1 MRIVALSVSTSKI
14 VHFKGRDVSTG
25 IFKAPVQGS
34 CMVRMTNIDGDGQA
48 DLTVHGGPD
57 KAVYAFPLEHYPYY
71 QAQFGQK
78 PFECGQF
85 GENLTTEGML
95 ESDVRIGDRYRVGE
109 VVFEVSQ
116 PRSPCFKFAIKM
128 GSPDAIKACLTSG
141 KTGFYFRVLDEGM
154 IQSGDTIEREFSND
168 AAPSVEETHRLYYFD
183 KQNIEELK
191 RASQCTALAAVWKN
205 EFAARLEKRGV
216 TPRDGSCH

>member
-1 MRIVALSVSTSKI
+1 MRIVALSVSKPKI

-25 IFKAPVQGS
+25 IFKVPVQGP

-57 KAVYAFPLEHYPYY
+57 KAVYAFPFEHYPYY
-71 QAQFGQK
+71 QEQFGQE

-141 KTGFYFRVLDEGM
+141 KTGFYFRVLNEGM
-154 IQSGDTIEREFSND
+154 IQSGDTIEREFLND

-191 RASQCTALAAVWKN
+191 RASQCTALAGVWKN
-205 EFAARLEKRGV
+205 EFATRLEKLGV
-216 TPRDGSCH
+216 TAS